1 MGRRVSIGGVEYL
14 LSTLP
19 LFILNGLFYAATLFL
34 IASGLTIIFSVAGIL
49 NLAHGAIF
57 MLGAYLATLTMLTGD
72 IRLIIITF
80 IIVPFI
86 IGLIGLGIERGLIKW
101 VYDRESEY
109 QLLLTYGL
117 SLVLADLVRMMFG
130 PQPISA
136 SFLLRESGVI
146 DILGVTYPVY
156 NLIVIVVALFV
167 GLLLWL
173 FLDRTR
179 LGWIVRACS
188 FDREM
193 SSALGVNVGLIYAF
207 TFFLGSALG
216 GLAGALIVPSTVAM
230 LGMDVNALIESFIV
244 IVIGGLGSIR
254 GAFIGSIIVGLVRSF
269 GIYFFP
275 RYELAFIY
283 IIMAVVL
290 LIRPRGLFGRE
301 YRRV

>member
-1 MGRRVSIGGVEYL
+1 M
-14 LSTLP
+14 LSTLS

-49 NLAHGAIF
+49 NLAHGTIF
-57 MLGAYLATLTMLTGD
+57 MIGAYLAALTMLTGD
-72 IRLIIITF
+72 IRLVILTF
-80 IIVPFI
+80 IVVPVI
-86 IGLIGLGIERGLIKW
+86 IGLIGIGIERGLIKW
-101 VYDRESEY
+101 VYEREAEY

-117 SLVLADLVRMMFG
+117 SLVLADLVRMIFG

-136 SFLLRESGVI
+136 SYLLRESGGI
-146 DILGVTYPVY
+146 ELFGVTYPVY
-156 NLIVIVVALFV
+156 NLIVIAVAIFV
-167 GLLLWL
+167 GIFLWA
-173 FLDRTR
+173 FLEKTR
-179 LGWIVRACS
+179 LGWVVRACS
-188 FDREM
+188 LDREM

-269 GIYFFP
+269 GIYYFP

-283 IIMAVVL
+283 IIMAAVL
-290 LIRPRGLFGRE
+290 LVRPRGLFGKE